1 MSNLDR
7 LKIEIAIFEKLLF
20 AVLATLL
27 AIIGWSATHYG
38 TMASLLVFGVL
49 IAVVINAG
57 VLVFVYRRIKY
68 CLEKSKNVKRNHGGS
83 DDCSSDRC
91 FRCLCVGCV

>member
-20 AVLATLL
+20 AGLATLL

-38 TMASLLVFGVL
+38 TMPSFLVFGILV
-49 IAVVINAG
+49 AVVINAG
-57 VLVFVYRRIKY
+57 ILVFVYRRIK
-68 CLEKSKNVKRNHGGS
+68 LLLIEIEK
-83 DDCSSDRC
+83 C
-91 FRCLCVGCV
+91 